1 MGNNVR
7 AYVYYRNVVEALE
20 HKDKEPRLRL
30 QLFDR
35 CATIEM
41 QETFRRS
48 PVARLL
54 GNP

>member
-7 AYVYYRNVVEALE
+7 TYVYNRNVVEALE
-20 HKDKEPRLRL
+20 QKEPRPRL

-35 CATIEM
+35 RATIET
-41 QETFRRS
+41 QEKFRWS

-54 GNP
+54 GNPS